1 MLCDICGKKEAKIYY
16 TEIING
22 KKKEQHLCSDCA
34 GKNSP
39 FLNFPQGE
47 GKDFSLGGMLFGLI
61 DSMGKQQNEEE
72 IPITKCKSC
81 GLSYEEFLK
90 QGKFGCADCYSSFGK
105 VLNKNLRSIH
115 GADTHTGKKP
125 KGYESEMN
133 RIIKELPE
141 QEKLAI
147 QLQQAIEQEEYEEAA
162 RIRDR
167 IRELKNS

>member
-16 TEIING
+16 TEILNG
-22 KKKEQHLCSDCA
+22 KKTEQHLCSECA
-34 GKNSP
+34 AKNSS
-39 FLNFPQGE
+39 FLNFPQGD
-47 GKDFSLGGMLFGLI
+47 GSDPTLGGMLFELLESI
-61 DSMGKQQNEEE
+61 EKQQNEEE

-105 VLNKNLRSIH
+105 VLNKNFRSIH

-133 RIIKELPE
+133 RLINELSE
-141 QEKLAI
+141 EEKLTI

-167 IRELKNS
+167 IRELKKV

>member
-34 GKNSP
+34 SKNSS
-39 FLNFPQGE
+39 FLNFPQGD
-47 GKDFSLGGMLFGLI
+47 GNDLSLGGMLFGLL
-61 DSMGKQQNEEE
+61 DSIGKQQNEEE

-90 QGKFGCADCYSSFGK
+90 LGKFGCEDCYSSFGK
-105 VLNKNLRSIH
+105 VLSKNFRSIH

-133 RIIKELPE
+133 RIVNELPE
-141 QEKLAI
+141 EEKLTI

-167 IRELKNS
+167 IRELKKV